1 MAAVDHII
9 LDDDRL
15 RVVIDGVTGAFRE
28 VCHQPAGISLV
39 AQPEV
44 AARHPFLIVFE
55 DGTTLRT
62 WQSCVITSDL
72 AAQSVAITWTLEHD
86 LTLSVRLELTSG
98 DGELR
103 CTVALDNN
111 ANLPVTAVA
120 YPYVAGV
127 GRLGAEPEGD
137 ELVHP
142 YATGFVVRNPLDHLP
157 AVAGETVGQEPVV
170 LGLYPEGFSG
180 STMQFM
186 AYSAVGRGGFYA
198 ATEDGVGREKWL
210 NFYRHPEGDLRLS
223 VWHGPHDYAAER
235 TVQPDYVTVLA
246 ALDGGTWYDAAERYK
261 AWAVQQSWVA
271 QGPLWSREDRS
282 RRLLEE
288 VGLCTFGINPRW
300 NRAPWLSAID
310 EIAGTPV
317 LHILGPNWSRIES
330 NYMNNH
336 PGGLADWFPATFNP
350 ENLRVI
356 RENRD
361 YLVPF
366 EFDLLFGR
374 AEGCSEVEAGT
385 EALQVIP
392 RPTLSRDAY
401 DFPFLCPVTPFA
413 RDLHVAR
420 DRMLA
425 AEYGVDGVYYDISVN
440 NVRHICLSSEH
451 GHRPGDS
458 VAMTA
463 AYRALLADTAVA
475 MREATDGGVV
485 PQGTEMINEQML
497 PVVAFYQARAE
508 ASPASAFEA
517 GPCRDLIKAGTAEK
531 IPLFSYV
538 YHEYGPMRL
547 DGWAKLSREQGE
559 FVYFVLGRVFL
570 QGGLIELNYE
580 FSGLEDLAGS
590 SDAAV
595 EHYFA
600 FDRRPYEIDPEL
612 AAFVSALSRAR
623 VGRANRYLAYGAM
636 RRPAPY
642 TIQGEPTVE
651 LDYFLYN
658 CAQTMTEYEDRG
670 VMTVPAVSQTAWQ
683 YRDQSAAW
691 LLLNV
696 GRQETAIELTLDPSM
711 IGELQ
716 PATYAVTGYQAG
728 TQPREL
734 GHLAQRRVVELTLPP
749 RRPVLLEARASSMET
764 I

>member
-1 MAAVDHII
+1 MTATDQVI
-9 LDDDRL
+9 LEDDRL
-15 RVVIDGVTGAFRE
+15 RIVIDGITGGFRE
-28 VCHQPAGISLV
+28 VSHRPAGISLL

-44 AARHPFLIVFE
+44 AVRNPFLIVFE
-55 DGTTLRT
+55 DGTTLQT
-62 WQSCVITSDL
+62 WQSCLVRSDP
-72 AAQSVAITWTLEHD
+72 AVHVAAITWTLD
-86 LTLSVRLELTSG
+86 NGLALRVQLELRAG

-103 CTVALDNN
+103 YTLALDNE
-111 ANLPVTAVA
+111 ANLPVAAVA
-120 YPYVAGV
+120 YPYLAGV
-127 GRLGAEPEGD
+127 GRLGSEPERD

-157 AVAGETVGQEPVV
+157 VVAVETAGQEPVV

-186 AYSAVGRGGFYA
+186 AYNAVGRGGFYV
-198 ATEDGVGREKWL
+198 ATEDSMGREKWL

-223 VWHGPHDYAAER
+223 VWHGPNDYAGER

-261 AWAVQQSWVA
+261 AWAVDRSWVA
-271 QGPLWSREDRS
+271 QGPLWSRQDRS

-300 NRAPWLSAID
+300 NRAAWLTAID

-317 LHILGPNWSRIES
+317 LHILGPNWPRVES

-336 PGGLADWFPATFNP
+336 PGGLADWFPASFNS
-350 ENLRVI
+350 ENLSVI
-356 RENRD
+356 QDNHD

-374 AEGCSEVEAGT
+374 GEGCSETEAGT
-385 EALQVIP
+385 AALQLIP

-401 DFPFLCPVTPFA
+401 DFPFLCPVAPFT
-413 RDLHVAR
+413 RDLHEAR
-420 DRMLA
+420 DRTLA

-440 NVRHICLSSEH
+440 NVRHICLSTQH
-451 GHRPGDS
+451 GHQPGDT
-458 VAMTA
+458 VAMTT
-463 AYRALLADTAVA
+463 AYRTLLADTARA
-475 MREATDGGVV
+475 MRDATRGVV

-517 GPCRDLIKAGTAEK
+517 GPFRELIKAGTAEK

-538 YHEYGPMRL
+538 YHEFGPVRL

-580 FSGLEDLAGS
+580 FSSLEDLSGS

-600 FDRRPYEIDPEL
+600 FDRRQYEIDPVL
-612 AAFVSALSRAR
+612 AAYVSALSVAR

-636 RRPAPY
+636 RRPAPC
-642 TIQGEPTVE
+642 TIRGEATVE

-658 CAQTMTEYEDRG
+658 CAQNIPEYEDRG
-670 VMTVPAVSQTAWQ
+670 VMTVPTVLQTAWQ

-696 GRQETAIELTLDPSM
+696 GRRETTIELTLDPCM
-711 IGELQ
+711 LVDLQ
-716 PATYAVTGYQAG
+716 PGTYTLTEWQEGK
-728 TQPREL
+728 QPREL
-734 GHLAQRRVVELTLPP
+734 GALFDRRVIEITLPS
-749 RRPVLLEARASSMET
+749 RFPVLLEALPISRET
-764 I
+764 R